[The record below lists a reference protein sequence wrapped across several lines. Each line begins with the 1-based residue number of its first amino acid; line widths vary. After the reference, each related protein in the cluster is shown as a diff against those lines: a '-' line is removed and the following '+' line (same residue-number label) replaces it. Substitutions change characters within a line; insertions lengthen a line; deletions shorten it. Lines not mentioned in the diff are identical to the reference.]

1 MRSITVT
8 RRVWILVIGTGLA
21 WGTGGLI
28 SKWLI
33 LDGIDPFAVT
43 ALPFAVAAI
52 LASIETFRRSRP
64 SRAAL
69 ITGAQVGLLN
79 VAIPPLLF
87 NLGYETLPA
96 GVVTLLLSVGPV
108 LTAVA
113 ANFAFSDERLSFAKG
128 AGLVLAIAGV
138 AALSADPSTIP
149 AGGGIGVTFVLVGV
163 LVASTTAVWVRRA
176 TVKHGAL
183 NLLAP
188 ELLIAAPVPILLA
201 PLFGRSILPA
211 GGFTGDQWMAIVAI
225 GLIGG
230 YGGFRMI
237 LKANQIGTTGQVSMV
252 AYVLPVMGVVGG
264 RILFDEPFTT
274 GILIGGLLILSG
286 IAVAGRAS
294 ASTGAGGKAAEASV
308 S

>member
-1 MRSITVT
+1 MYSATVT

-28 SKWLI
+28 SKWLV

-43 ALPFAVAAI
+43 ALPFAVAAL
-52 LASIETFRRSRP
+52 LASIETFRHSRP

-69 ITGAQVGLLN
+69 ITGAQLGLLN

-113 ANFAFSDERLSFAKG
+113 ANFSFSDEPLSLAKG

-138 AALSADPSTIP
+138 VALSADPSTIP
-149 AGGGIGVTFVLVGV
+149 SGGAIGVIYVLVGV
-163 LVASTTAVWVRRA
+163 VVASATAVWVRKA
-176 TVKHGAL
+176 TVKHGAI
-183 NLLAP
+183 NIFAP
-188 ELLIAAPVPILLA
+188 ELLVAAPVPILLA
-201 PLFGRSILPA
+201 PLFGRSIVPA
-211 GGFTGDQWMAIVAI
+211 GGFTGLQGIAILAI
-225 GLIGG
+225 GIIGG

-252 AYVLPVMGVVGG
+252 AYVLPVIGVMGG

-274 GILIGGLLILSG
+274 GILLGGVLILSG

-294 ASTGAGGKAAEASV
+294 ASTGAGGAKPVPAGR
-308 S
+308 

>member
-1 MRSITVT
+1 MHSPTVT
-8 RRVWILVIGTGLA
+8 QRVWLLVIGTGLA

-33 LDGIDPFAVT
+33 LEGIDPFAVT
-43 ALPFAVAAI
+43 ALPFTVAAI

-69 ITGAQVGLLN
+69 ITGAQLGLLN

-113 ANFAFSDERLSFAKG
+113 AKFSFRDEPLSLAKG

-149 AGGGIGVTFVLVGV
+149 AGGAVGVIYVLVGV
-163 LVASTTAVWVRRA
+163 FLASATAVWVRKA
-176 TVKHGAL
+176 SVKHGAL

-201 PLFGRSILPA
+201 PLVGRSIVPA
-211 GGFTGDQWMAIVAI
+211 GGFSGAQWLALVAI
-225 GLIGG
+225 GVIGA

-252 AYVLPVMGVVGG
+252 AYVLPVLGVLGG

-274 GILIGGLLILSG
+274 GILVGGVLILSG

-294 ASTGAGGKAAEASV
+294 ASTSMGGEEREPV
-308 S
+308 GR